1 MQTQSLTQFDPSRF
15 IQLPT
20 TDPQA
25 GRTINAQ
32 VGAIQSS
39 TDFSGKVSVVTAEG
53 DKVTFSLDVETD
65 FRYLNYQ
72 YKAQFDD
79 KSLEIKGE
87 YAESSISQTGGL
99 TVEGDLNEQ
108 EVADL
113 TKLFK
118 NVTSIFRKFFRG
130 QDEQAVAKTAKLAER
145 FGNFSSLGEL
155 DLSVDVTRSV
165 TVLAAQL
172 ATQQAAEPAV
182 LPSAPTKGTA
192 GSPTPQQDTPGAAP
206 SAVAAIPPPS
216 SGITAPTQPLAPAS
230 PTGTSE
236 AVRLTAPAM
245 EDKNPESLVHQVLD
259 AVHDVK
265 VEAKN
270 LRKYL
275 PRFFE
280 KMREDLQKEFRGE
293 NKTERKQTPDV
304 SAPTD
309 QAVFMAYQSTR
320 KSSIT
325 LSIHT

>member
-32 VGAIQSS
+32 VGTIQSS

-53 DKVTFSLDVETD
+53 DTVTFSLDVETD

-113 TKLFK
+113 TELFK

-145 FGNFSSLGEL
+145 FGNFSSLGGL

-172 ATQQAAEPAV
+172 ATQQAAELAV
-182 LPSAPTKGTA
+182 LPSAPTEGTA

-216 SGITAPTQPLAPAS
+216 SGITVPTQPLAPAS
-230 PTGTSE
+230 PTGTSGD
-236 AVRLTAPAM
+236 VRLTAPAM
-245 EDKNPESLVHQVLD
+245 EGKSPESLVHQVLD
-259 AVHDVK
+259 AVHDAK